1 MGTKPTVDI
10 LCSRAIMNSNMNVIT
25 TMRQRFGIVL
35 TATLLAIGSW
45 LGFVSPVAA
54 ETHTV
59 KMGSDSFSLEYVP
72 SKIEIQPGDTVK
84 FVNNK
89 IPPHNVIF
97 DSSDIPAP
105 ELADQ
110 LSHEGLLYAAGDSF
124 EVTFPED
131 APAGEYGFYC
141 QPHRGAGMSG
151 KVIVSGS

>member
-1 MGTKPTVDI
+1 MTKPNVMNAITV
-10 LCSRAIMNSNMNVIT
+10 T
-25 TMRQRFGIVL
+25 KQRFGIFL

-45 LGFVSPVAA
+45 LGFAGAA
-54 ETHTV
+54 DAATQTV

-97 DSSDIPAP
+97 DSGDMPAP

-110 LSHEGLLYAAGDSF
+110 LSHTGLLYAPGDSF

-131 APAGEYGFYC
+131 APTGKYGFYC
-141 QPHRGAGMSG
+141 QPHRGAGMVGYS
-151 KVIVSGS
+151 I